1 MPGNRRRIRAS
12 DADRDRTAALL
23 SEHHAAGRLTAE
35 EFHERVDAALNAKT
49 LGELDD
55 LLDDLPLID
64 LYRLPDETLRRP
76 AELPH
81 QSIRPRNP
89 GGGARFQAGTLASRA
104 STVGLAAWSA
114 ATGLLIAVWA
124 VAAVAGGPRFPWWL
138 LSAIPWVWLL
148 VRRLRRRE

>member
-1 MPGNRRRIRAS
+1 VPGNRRRIRAS

-55 LLDDLPLID
+55 LLDDLPMID
-64 LYRLPDETLRRP
+64 LYRLPDETMRRP

-89 GGGARFQAGTLASRA
+89 GGGARFQAGTLASGA
-104 STVGLAAWSA
+104 WAVGMGVWAMATAW
-114 ATGLLIAVWA
+114 LIAIWA
-124 VAAVAGGPRFPWWL
+124 VVAVSGGGWYPWWL
-138 LSAIPWVWLL
+138 FSAIPWAWVL
-148 VRRLRRRE
+148 VRQVRRRE

>member
-1 MPGNRRRIRAS
+1 VPGDRRRIRAS

-35 EFHERVDAALNAKT
+35 EFHERMDAALNAKT

-64 LYRLPDETLRRP
+64 VYRLPDESLRRP
-76 AELPH
+76 ADLPH

-89 GGGARFQAGTLASRA
+89 GGGARFQAGTLASGA
-104 STVGLAAWSA
+104 STVGLAVWSA
-114 ATGLLIAVWA
+114 ATGWLIAVWA
-124 VAAVAGGPRFPWWL
+124 VAAVAGGPVFPWWL
-138 LSAIPWVWLL
+138 FLAIPWAWILL
-148 VRRLRRRE
+148 RRVRRRE